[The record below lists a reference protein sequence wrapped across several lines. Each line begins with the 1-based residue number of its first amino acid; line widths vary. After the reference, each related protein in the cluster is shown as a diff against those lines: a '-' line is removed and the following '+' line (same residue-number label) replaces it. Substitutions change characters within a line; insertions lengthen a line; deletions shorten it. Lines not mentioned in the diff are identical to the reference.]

1 MTFAFD
7 PHDWSMDKAS
17 NQRMVYVPKDAVTE
31 FMKKVSPNVVGYM
44 CRLRL
49 SLTRGSTS
57 TETMQKDCR

>member
-31 FMKKVSPNVVGYM
+31 FMKKVS
-44 CRLRL
+44 
-49 SLTRGSTS
+49 LTVLVT
-57 TETMQKDCR
+57 CVY